1 MVLLGDGSTKRVMV
15 ALLQRYSNLSYQA
28 ERLRA
33 LLEIVPAGSQT
44 VNTRLQKQ
52 TSRQLRAGE
61 TAELARAYE
70 SGASL
75 KELASRY
82 GIHKHTVS
90 NILERQGVPRRYL
103 RLTGNAL
110 NEAVKVYEAG
120 SSLSELSRELGLPVT
135 TIRLALMRAG
145 VTLRKRPGWKY

>member
-1 MVLLGDGSTKRVMV
+1 MSRDITMVELL
-15 ALLQRYSNLSYQA
+15 LRYSNLSDQGNRIGA
-28 ERLRA
+28 VLAMTPTGSPAPVPRHKQRRLRA
-33 LLEIVPAGSQT
+33 QTADLVASYQAGAT
-44 VNTRLQKQ
+44 V
-52 TSRQLRAGE
+52 
-61 TAELARAYE
+61 Y
-70 SGASL
+70 
-75 KELASRY
+75 ELASQYQIKRQ
-82 GIHKHTVS
+82 TVS